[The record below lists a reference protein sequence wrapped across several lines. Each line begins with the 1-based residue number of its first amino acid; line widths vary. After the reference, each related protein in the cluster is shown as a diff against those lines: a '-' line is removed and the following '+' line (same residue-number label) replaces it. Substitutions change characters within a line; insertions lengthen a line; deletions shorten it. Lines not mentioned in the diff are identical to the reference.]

1 MNPAELASIQIG
13 NLADSEQSFDCFY
26 QEYFP
31 RVYNYCYFQ
40 IRHRQWAE
48 DLTSAIFEKVL
59 RRFHQFD
66 PGKGSLSTWVFAIA
80 KNQIVDDLRWNAT
93 KELVP
98 DGDAALENLPAE
110 GRSLDEEVSVRETQV
125 ILKQLL
131 AQLPERDRE
140 ILVLKFWGG
149 LRSGEIADLVNMT
162 ENNVNVSVHRAL
174 RKLKQL
180 IQDQQIVF

>member
-1 MNPAELASIQIG
+1 MNPSELASIQPG
-13 NLADSEQSFDCFY
+13 NLTEQEALFDRFY
-26 QEYFP
+26 EEYFP
-31 RVYNYCYFQ
+31 KVYNYCYFQ
-40 IRHRQWAE
+40 IRQKQWAE

-80 KNQIVDDLRWNAT
+80 RNQITDDLRCSAARQ
-93 KELVP
+93 LVP
-98 DGDAALENLPAE
+98 DGDAALDQLPAE
-110 GRSLDEEVSVRETQV
+110 GRNLDDEVAGRETHA

-149 LRSGEIADLVNMT
+149 LRSAEIAQHCNMT